1 MHRAVLSASGACL
14 ARTEVE
20 RRQPVSEMERSVIEL
35 ALRGRERLIIG
46 RGTDMLATLIPY
58 FDKDMKVS
66 AYALA
71 SQRENSLLNPPIF
84 GSSSP
89 NGLADIEGLEIVHN
103 IGIDTLSPGTV
114 VLIPVSH
121 IAVFSDLE
129 TKCDEFRGRVVL
141 AFDNEVENSEAYRK
155 RFSQLKEKG
164 YMLAMSKLPMS
175 QYEENRELL
184 KLMDYVILDQKEVD
198 LAKAKL
204 YFKRQYPQI
213 KICVGNIDHQDIF
226 DSLKDDDDFYRFEGK
241 FYRIPIT
248 KGENEVSPL
257 KINYLELMNIVNSP
271 DFELTK
277 AADVIGRDTAL
288 VVELLK
294 MVNHIAINSQVTSIR
309 HAAAILGQRELKKWI
324 NTVITKEL
332 CADRPNEV
340 ARTSMLR
347 AKFMECL
354 APVFG
359 LGMKSAE
366 VFLMGLF
373 SILNI
378 ILNMPMEDA
387 LKMVTVSKEI
397 EDALVRGTGEL
408 AGIYSFVVNYEAA
421 DWQEIS
427 RQLIVL
433 NVDTNTIYQAYTETV
448 CWYKE
453 MFFETSV

>member
-1 MHRAVLSASGACL
+1 
-14 ARTEVE
+14 
-20 RRQPVSEMERSVIEL
+20 
-35 ALRGRERLIIG
+35 
-46 RGTDMLATLIPY
+46 MLATLIPY

-71 SQRENSLLNPPIF
+71 SQRENCLLNPPIF

-103 IGIDTLSPGTV
+103 IGIDTLSPGTD

-129 TKCDEFRGRVVL
+129 SKCDEFRGRVVL
-141 AFDNEVENSEAYRK
+141 VFDDDVENNDAYRN
-155 RFSQLKEKG
+155 RFAQLKEEG
-164 YMLAMSKLPMS
+164 YKLAMSKLPVS
-175 QYEENRELL
+175 RYEESKELL
-184 KLMDYVILDQKEVD
+184 QLMDYIILDRSEGD
-198 LAKAKL
+198 LSKVKI
-204 YFKRQYPQI
+204 YFKRLYPQI
-213 KICVGNIDHQDIF
+213 KICVGNIDSQDMF
-226 DSLKDDDDFYRFEGK
+226 DSIKDDDNFCYFEGK

-248 KGENEVSPL
+248 KGETEVSPL
-257 KINYLELMNIVNSP
+257 KINYLELMNIVNDV
-271 DFELTK
+271 DFELTE

-340 ARTSMLR
+340 SRTSMLR

-373 SILNI
+373 SILDI
-378 ILNMPMEDA
+378 ILNMPMEEA
-387 LKMVTVSKEI
+387 LKKVTVSREI
-397 EDALVRGTGEL
+397 EDALVHRKGEL
-408 AGIYSFVVNYEAA
+408 ANIYSFVVSYEAA

-427 RQLIVL
+427 RQLIML

-453 MFFETSV
+453 MFYETSI

>member
-1 MHRAVLSASGACL
+1 
-14 ARTEVE
+14 
-20 RRQPVSEMERSVIEL
+20 
-35 ALRGRERLIIG
+35 
-46 RGTDMLATLIPY
+46 MLATLIPY

-71 SQRENSLLNPPIF
+71 SQRENCLLNPPIF

-89 NGLADIEGLEIVHN
+89 NGLAEIEGLEIVHN
-103 IGIDTLSPGTV
+103 IGIDTLSPGTN

-129 TKCDEFRGRVVL
+129 SQCDEFRGRVVL
-141 AFDNEVENSEAYRK
+141 VFDDEVENNEAYRK
-155 RFSQLKEKG
+155 RFMQLKEEG
-164 YMLAMSKLPMS
+164 YKLAMSKLPVS
-175 QYEENRELL
+175 RYEESKELL
-184 KLMDYVILDQKEVD
+184 QLMDYVILDQTEGD
-198 LAKAKL
+198 LSKVKI
-204 YFKRQYPQI
+204 YFRRQYPQI
-213 KICVGNIDHQDIF
+213 QICVGNIENQDMF
-226 DSLKDDDDFYRFEGK
+226 DSIKDDESFRYFEGK

-248 KGENEVSPL
+248 KGETEVSPL
-257 KINYLELMNIVNSP
+257 KINYLELMNIVNDV
-271 DFELTK
+271 DFELTE

-340 ARTSMLR
+340 SRTSMLR

-373 SILNI
+373 SILDI
-378 ILNMPMEDA
+378 ILNMPMEEA
-387 LKMVTVSKEI
+387 LKKVTVSREI
-397 EDALVRGTGEL
+397 EDALVHRKGEL
-408 AGIYSFVVNYEAA
+408 ANIYSFVVSYEAA

-427 RQLIVL
+427 RQLIML

-453 MFFETSV
+453 MFYETSI

>member
-1 MHRAVLSASGACL
+1 
-14 ARTEVE
+14 
-20 RRQPVSEMERSVIEL
+20 
-35 ALRGRERLIIG
+35 
-46 RGTDMLATLIPY
+46 MLATLIPF

-84 GSSSP
+84 GSRSP
-89 NGLADIEGLEIVHN
+89 NGLAEIEGLDIVHN
-103 IGIDTLSPGTV
+103 IGIDTLSPGTDV
-114 VLIPVSH
+114 WIPVSH

-129 TKCDEFRGRVVL
+129 SQCDEFRGRVVL
-141 AFDNEVENSEAYRK
+141 VFDGEVQNNEDYRN
-155 RFSQLKEKG
+155 RFAQLKNKG
-164 YMLAMSKLPMS
+164 YKLAMSKLLPVER
-175 QYEENRELL
+175 YEKSRELL
-184 KLMDYVILDQKEVD
+184 SLMDYIILDQKEVD
-198 LAKAKL
+198 LSKVKI
-204 YFKRQYPQI
+204 YFRRQYPKI
-213 KICVGNIDHQDIF
+213 KICVGNVDSQEIF
-226 DSLKDDDDFYRFEGK
+226 DSIKDDPDFYLFEGK

-248 KGENEVSPL
+248 KGESNVSPL
-257 KINYLELMNIVNSP
+257 KANYLELMNIVNDS
-271 DFELTK
+271 DFELTE

-309 HAAAILGQRELKKWI
+309 HAAAILGQKELKKWI

-332 CADRPNEV
+332 CADKPNEI

-347 AKFMECL
+347 AKFMESL

-359 LGMKSAE
+359 LGLKSAE

-378 ILNMPMEDA
+378 ILEMPMEEA
-387 LKMVTVSKEI
+387 LKKVTVSKEI
-397 EDALVRGTGEL
+397 EDALVRGKGDL
-408 AGIYSFVVNYEAA
+408 ANIYSFVVSYEAA
-421 DWQEIS
+421 DWQEIC

-433 NVDTNTIYQAYTETV
+433 NVDTDTVYQAYTETV

-453 MFFETSV
+453 VFYETSRV

>member
-1 MHRAVLSASGACL
+1 
-14 ARTEVE
+14 
-20 RRQPVSEMERSVIEL
+20 
-35 ALRGRERLIIG
+35 
-46 RGTDMLATLIPY
+46 MLATLIPY

-66 AYALA
+66 AYALV

-84 GSSSP
+84 GTSSP
-89 NGLADIEGLEIVHN
+89 NGLAEIGGVEIVHN
-103 IGIDTLSPGTV
+103 IGIDTLSPGTD
-114 VLIPVSH
+114 VLIPVTH

-129 TKCDEFRGRVVL
+129 SKCEEFRGRLVL
-141 AFDNEVENSEAYRK
+141 VFDDQVENNDAYRN
-155 RFSQLKEKG
+155 RFTQLKQEG
-164 YMLAMSKLPMS
+164 YKLAISKLPVS
-175 QYEENRELL
+175 RYEECKELL
-184 KLMDYVILDQKEVD
+184 MLMDYVILDQKEVD
-198 LAKAKL
+198 LTKVKI
-204 YFKRQYPQI
+204 YFRRQYPQI
-213 KICVGNIDHQDIF
+213 KICVGNIDSQDIF
-226 DSLKDDDDFYRFEGK
+226 DSLKDDDNFHWFEGK

-248 KGENEVSPL
+248 KGETEVSPL
-257 KINYLELMNIVNSP
+257 KINYLELMNIVNAP
-271 DFELTK
+271 DFELTE

-294 MVNHIAINSQVTSIR
+294 MVNHIAVNSQVTSIR

-340 ARTSMLR
+340 SRTSMLR

-354 APVFG
+354 APMFG
-359 LGMKSAE
+359 LGMKSSE

-378 ILNMPMEDA
+378 ILNMPMEEA

-408 AGIYSFVVNYEAA
+408 ANIYSFVVSYEAA

-433 NVDTNTIYQAYTETV
+433 NVDTDVIYQAYTETV

-453 MFFETSV
+453 MFFETE

>member
-1 MHRAVLSASGACL
+1 
-14 ARTEVE
+14 
-20 RRQPVSEMERSVIEL
+20 
-35 ALRGRERLIIG
+35 
-46 RGTDMLATLIPY
+46 MLATLIPF
-58 FDKDMKVS
+58 FDKNMKVS
-66 AYALA
+66 AYSLA
-71 SQRENSLLNPPIF
+71 SQKENSLLTPPIF

-89 NGLADIEGLEIVHN
+89 TGLAEIEGLEILHN
-103 IGIDTLSPGTV
+103 IGIDTLSPGTD

-129 TKCDEFRGRVVL
+129 SQSEEFRGRMVL
-141 AFDNEVENSEAYRK
+141 VFDDQVENNDAYRN
-155 RFSQLKEKG
+155 RFTQLKERG
-164 YMLAMSKLPMS
+164 YKLAISKLS
-175 QYEENRELL
+175 VSRYEENKELL

-198 LAKAKL
+198 LSKVKI

-213 KICVGNIDHQDIF
+213 KICVGNIDSQEIF
-226 DSLKDDDDFYRFEGK
+226 DSLKDDDSFYLFEGM

-248 KGENEVSPL
+248 KGETEVSPL
-257 KINYLELMNIVNSP
+257 KINYLELMNIVNDV
-271 DFELTK
+271 DFELTQ

-294 MVNHIAINSQVTSIR
+294 MVNHIAVNSQVTSIR

-340 ARTSMLR
+340 SRTSMLR
-347 AKFMECL
+347 AKFMESL
-354 APVFG
+354 APTFG
-359 LGMKSAE
+359 LAMKASE

-378 ILNMPMEDA
+378 ILNMPMEEA
-387 LKMVTVSKEI
+387 LKKVTVSKEI

-408 AGIYSFVVNYEAA
+408 ANIYSFVVSYEAA

-433 NVDTNTIYQAYTETV
+433 NVDTNIIYQAYTETV

-453 MFFETSV
+453 MFFETD

>member
-1 MHRAVLSASGACL
+1 MLSASGACL

>member
-1 MHRAVLSASGACL
+1 
-14 ARTEVE
+14 
-20 RRQPVSEMERSVIEL
+20 
-35 ALRGRERLIIG
+35 
-46 RGTDMLATLIPY
+46 MLATLIPY

-71 SQRENSLLNPPIF
+71 SQRENCLLNPPIF

-103 IGIDTLSPGTV
+103 IGIDTLSPGTD

-129 TKCDEFRGRVVL
+129 SKCDEFRGRVVL
-141 AFDNEVENSEAYRK
+141 VFDDDVENNDAYRN
-155 RFSQLKEKG
+155 RFAKLKEEG
-164 YMLAMSKLPMS
+164 YKLAMSKLPVS
-175 QYEENRELL
+175 RYEESKELL
-184 KLMDYVILDQKEVD
+184 QLMDYIILDRSEGD
-198 LAKAKL
+198 LSKVKI
-204 YFKRQYPQI
+204 YFKRLYPQI
-213 KICVGNIDHQDIF
+213 KICVGNIDSQDMF
-226 DSLKDDDDFYRFEGK
+226 DSIKDDDSFCYFEGK

-248 KGENEVSPL
+248 KGETEVSPL
-257 KINYLELMNIVNSP
+257 KINYLELMNIVNDV
-271 DFELTK
+271 DFELTE

-340 ARTSMLR
+340 SRTSMLR

-373 SILNI
+373 SILDI
-378 ILNMPMEDA
+378 ILNMPMEEA
-387 LKMVTVSKEI
+387 LKKVTVSREI
-397 EDALVRGTGEL
+397 EDALVHRKGEL
-408 AGIYSFVVNYEAA
+408 ANIYSFVVSYEAA

-427 RQLIVL
+427 RQLIML

-453 MFFETSV
+453 MFYETSI

>member
-1 MHRAVLSASGACL
+1 
-14 ARTEVE
+14 
-20 RRQPVSEMERSVIEL
+20 
-35 ALRGRERLIIG
+35 
-46 RGTDMLATLIPY
+46 MLATLIPY

-71 SQRENSLLNPPIF
+71 SQRENCLLNPPIF

-89 NGLADIEGLEIVHN
+89 NGLAEIEGLEVVHN
-103 IGIDTLSPGTV
+103 IGIDTLSPGTD
-114 VLIPVSH
+114 VLIPVTH

-129 TKCDEFRGRVVL
+129 SQCEEFRGRVVL
-141 AFDNEVENSEAYRK
+141 VFDDQVKNNDAYRN
-155 RFSQLKEKG
+155 RFTQLKEEG
-164 YMLAMSKLPMS
+164 YKLAISKLPVS
-175 QYEENRELL
+175 RYEEYKELI

-198 LAKAKL
+198 LTKIKI
-204 YFKRQYPQI
+204 YFRRQYPLI
-213 KICVGNIDHQDIF
+213 KICVGNIENQDIF
-226 DSLKDDDDFYRFEGK
+226 DSLKDDDYFHWFEGK

-248 KGENEVSPL
+248 KGESEVSPL
-257 KINYLELMNIVNSP
+257 KINYLELMNIVNAP
-271 DFELTK
+271 DFELTE

-309 HAAAILGQRELKKWI
+309 HAASILGQRELKKWI

-359 LGMKSAE
+359 LGMKASE

-378 ILNMPMEDA
+378 ILNMPMEEA

-397 EDALVRGTGEL
+397 ENALVHGTGEL
-408 AGIYSFVVNYEAA
+408 ANIYSFVVSYEAA

-433 NVDTNTIYQAYTETV
+433 NVDTDTIYQAYTETV

-453 MFFETSV
+453 MFF

>member
-1 MHRAVLSASGACL
+1 
-14 ARTEVE
+14 
-20 RRQPVSEMERSVIEL
+20 
-35 ALRGRERLIIG
+35 
-46 RGTDMLATLIPY
+46 MLATLIPF
-58 FDKDMKVS
+58 FDKEMKVS

-71 SQRENSLLNPPIF
+71 SQKENSLLNPPIF

-89 NGLADIEGLEIVHN
+89 NGLAQIEGLDILHN
-103 IGIDTLSPGTV
+103 IGLDTLSPGTD
-114 VLIPVSH
+114 VLIPVTH
-121 IAVFSDLE
+121 IAIFSDLE
-129 TKCDEFRGRVVL
+129 SQCDEFRGRVVL
-141 AFDNEVENSEAYRK
+141 VFDDAVENNDAYRN
-155 RFSQLKEKG
+155 RFAELKNKG
-164 YMLAMSKLPMS
+164 YRLAISKLS
-175 QYEENRELL
+175 VDSYEENKELL
-184 KLMDYVILDQKEVD
+184 QLMDYVILDQKEVD
-198 LAKAKL
+198 LSKVKI
-204 YFKRQYPQI
+204 YFRRQYPQI
-213 KICVGNIDHQDIF
+213 KICVGNIDSQEIF
-226 DSLKDDDDFYRFEGK
+226 DSLKDDDSFYRFEGK

-248 KGENEVSPL
+248 KGETEVSPL
-257 KINYLELMNIVNSP
+257 KMNYLELMNIVNDA
-271 DFELTK
+271 DFELTE

-340 ARTSMLR
+340 SRTSMLR

-359 LGMKSAE
+359 LGTKSAE

-373 SILNI
+373 SILDI
-378 ILNMPMEDA
+378 ILNMSMEEA
-387 LKMVTVSKEI
+387 LKKVTVSKEI
-397 EDALVRGTGEL
+397 EDALVHRTGEL
-408 AGIYSFVVNYEAA
+408 ANIYSFVVSYEAA

-433 NVDTNTIYQAYTETV
+433 GVDTDMIYQAYTETV

>member
-1 MHRAVLSASGACL
+1 
-14 ARTEVE
+14 
-20 RRQPVSEMERSVIEL
+20 
-35 ALRGRERLIIG
+35 
-46 RGTDMLATLIPY
+46 MLATLIPY

-84 GSSSP
+84 GSRSP
-89 NGLADIEGLEIVHN
+89 NGLAEIEGLDILRN
-103 IGIDTLSPGTV
+103 IGIDTLSPGTD

-129 TKCDEFRGRVVL
+129 SQCDEFRGRVVL
-141 AFDNEVENSEAYRK
+141 VFDGEVENKDSYRN
-155 RFSQLKEKG
+155 RFAQLRSRG
-164 YMLAMSKLPMS
+164 YKLAMTKLPVS
-175 QYEENRELL
+175 RYEENSELL
-184 KLMDYVILDQKEVD
+184 TLMDYIILDQKEVD
-198 LAKAKL
+198 LSKAKI
-204 YFKRQYPQI
+204 YFNKKYPQI
-213 KICVGNIDHQDIF
+213 KICAGDIDNQEIF
-226 DSLKDDDDFYRFEGK
+226 DSLKDDKSFHLFEGK

-248 KGENEVSPL
+248 KGQTEISPL
-257 KINYLELMNIVNSP
+257 KANYLELMNIVNDA
-271 DFELTK
+271 DFELTA

-309 HAAAILGQRELKKWI
+309 HAAAILGQKELKKWI

-332 CADRPNEV
+332 CADKPNEV
-340 ARTSMLR
+340 VRTSMLR
-347 AKFMECL
+347 AKFMESL

-378 ILNMPMEDA
+378 ILEMPMEEA
-387 LKMVTVSKEI
+387 LKKITVSREI

-408 AGIYSFVVNYEAA
+408 ANIYSFVISYEAA
-421 DWQEIS
+421 DWQEIC

-433 NVDTNTIYQAYTETV
+433 DVDTDTIYQAYTETV

-453 MFFETSV
+453 VFYETN

>member
-1 MHRAVLSASGACL
+1 
-14 ARTEVE
+14 
-20 RRQPVSEMERSVIEL
+20 
-35 ALRGRERLIIG
+35 
-46 RGTDMLATLIPY
+46 MLATLIPY

-66 AYALA
+66 AYALV

-84 GSSSP
+84 GTSSP
-89 NGLADIEGLEIVHN
+89 NGLAEIGGVEVVHN
-103 IGIDTLSPGTV
+103 IGIDTLSPGTD
-114 VLIPVSH
+114 VLIPVTH

-129 TKCDEFRGRVVL
+129 AQCEEFRGRLVL
-141 AFDNEVENSEAYRK
+141 VFDDQVENNDAYRN
-155 RFSQLKEKG
+155 RFTQLKEKG
-164 YMLAMSKLPMS
+164 YKLAISKLPVS
-175 QYEENRELL
+175 RYEDYKELL

-198 LAKAKL
+198 LTKIKI
-204 YFKRQYPQI
+204 YFRRQYPQI
-213 KICVGNIDHQDIF
+213 KICVGNIDSQDIF
-226 DSLKDDDDFYRFEGK
+226 DSLKDDDNFHWFEGK

-248 KGENEVSPL
+248 KGETEVSPL
-257 KINYLELMNIVNSP
+257 KINYLELMNIVNDV

-294 MVNHIAINSQVTSIR
+294 MVNHIAVNSQVTSIR

-359 LGMKSAE
+359 LGMKASE

-378 ILNMPMEDA
+378 ILNMPMEEA

-397 EDALVRGTGEL
+397 EDALVHGKGEL
-408 AGIYSFVVNYEAA
+408 ANIYSFVVSYEAA

-433 NVDTNTIYQAYTETV
+433 NVDTNIIYQAYTETV

-453 MFFETSV
+453 MFFETEA

>member
-1 MHRAVLSASGACL
+1 
-14 ARTEVE
+14 
-20 RRQPVSEMERSVIEL
+20 
-35 ALRGRERLIIG
+35 
-46 RGTDMLATLIPY
+46 MLATLIPF
-58 FDKDMKVS
+58 FDKEMKVS

-71 SQRENSLLNPPIF
+71 SQKENSLLNPPIF
-84 GSSSP
+84 GTSSP
-89 NGLADIEGLEIVHN
+89 NGLAEIEGLEILHN
-103 IGIDTLSPGTV
+103 IGLDTLSPGTD
-114 VLIPVSH
+114 VLIPVTH

-129 TKCDEFRGRVVL
+129 SKCDEFRGRVVL
-141 AFDNEVENSEAYRK
+141 VFDGEVENNDAYRN
-155 RFSQLKEKG
+155 RFKKLKSEG
-164 YMLAMSKLPMS
+164 YKLAMSKLPVER
-175 QYEENRELL
+175 YEAYKELL
-184 KLMDYVILDQKEVD
+184 QMMDYVILDQKEVD
-198 LAKAKL
+198 LSKVKF
-204 YFKRQYPQI
+204 YFRRQYPQI
-213 KICVGNIDHQDIF
+213 KMCVGNIDGQEIF
-226 DSLKDDDDFYRFEGK
+226 DSLKDDENFYRFEGK

-248 KGENEVSPL
+248 KGETEVSPL
-257 KINYLELMNIVNSP
+257 KMNYLELMNIVNDA
-271 DFELTK
+271 DFELTE

-340 ARTSMLR
+340 SRTSMLR

-359 LGMKSAE
+359 LGTKSAE

-373 SILNI
+373 SILDI
-378 ILNMPMEDA
+378 ILDMSMEDA
-387 LKMVTVSKEI
+387 LKKVTVSREI
-397 EDALVRGTGEL
+397 EDALVRRTGEL
-408 AGIYSFVVNYEAA
+408 ADIYSFVVSYEAA

-433 NVDTNTIYQAYTETV
+433 GVDTDMIYQAYTETV

-453 MFFETSV
+453 MFFEINA

>member
-1 MHRAVLSASGACL
+1 
-14 ARTEVE
+14 
-20 RRQPVSEMERSVIEL
+20 
-35 ALRGRERLIIG
+35 
-46 RGTDMLATLIPY
+46 MLATLIPY

-89 NGLADIEGLEIVHN
+89 NGLAEIEGLEIVHN
-103 IGIDTLSPGTV
+103 IGIDTLSPGTD

-129 TKCDEFRGRVVL
+129 SKCDEFRGRVVL
-141 AFDNEVENSEAYRK
+141 VFDNEVENSEAYRK
-155 RFSQLKEKG
+155 RFSELKEKG
-164 YMLAMSKLPMS
+164 YKLAMSKLPVS
-175 QYEENRELL
+175 RYEEMRELL
-184 KLMDYVILDQKEVD
+184 KLMDYVILDEKEVD
-198 LAKAKL
+198 LSKVKF

-213 KICVGNIDHQDIF
+213 KMCVGNIDSQDIF
-226 DSLKDDDDFYRFEGK
+226 DRLKNDDDFSVFEGK

-257 KINYLELMNIVNSP
+257 KINYLELMNIVNAP

-397 EDALVRGTGEL
+397 EDALVKGTGDL

-453 MFFETSV
+453 MFFETSVR

>member
-1 MHRAVLSASGACL
+1 
-14 ARTEVE
+14 
-20 RRQPVSEMERSVIEL
+20 
-35 ALRGRERLIIG
+35 
-46 RGTDMLATLIPY
+46 MLATLIPY

-66 AYALA
+66 AYALV

-84 GSSSP
+84 GTSSP
-89 NGLADIEGLEIVHN
+89 NGLAEIGGVEVVHN
-103 IGIDTLSPGTV
+103 IGIDTLSPGTD
-114 VLIPVSH
+114 VLIPVTH

-129 TKCDEFRGRVVL
+129 SKCEEFRGRLVL
-141 AFDNEVENSEAYRK
+141 VFDDQVENNDAYRN
-155 RFSQLKEKG
+155 RFTQLKEKG
-164 YMLAMSKLPMS
+164 YKLAISKLPVS
-175 QYEENRELL
+175 RYEECKELL
-184 KLMDYVILDQKEVD
+184 MLMDYVILDQKEVD
-198 LAKAKL
+198 LTKIKI
-204 YFKRQYPQI
+204 YFRRQYPQI
-213 KICVGNIDHQDIF
+213 KICVGNIDSQDIF
-226 DSLKDDDDFYRFEGK
+226 DSLKDDDNFHWFEGK

-248 KGENEVSPL
+248 KGETEVSPL
-257 KINYLELMNIVNSP
+257 KINYLELMNIVNAP
-271 DFELTK
+271 DFELTE

-288 VVELLK
+288 VVDLLK
-294 MVNHIAINSQVTSIR
+294 MVNHIAVNSQVTSIR

-340 ARTSMLR
+340 SRTSMLR

-359 LGMKSAE
+359 LGMKSSE

-378 ILNMPMEDA
+378 ILNMPMEEA

-397 EDALVRGTGEL
+397 EEALVRGTGEL
-408 AGIYSFVVNYEAA
+408 ANIYSFVVSYEAA

-433 NVDTNTIYQAYTETV
+433 NVDTDVIYQAYTETV

-453 MFFETSV
+453 MFFETE

>member
-1 MHRAVLSASGACL
+1 
-14 ARTEVE
+14 
-20 RRQPVSEMERSVIEL
+20 
-35 ALRGRERLIIG
+35 
-46 RGTDMLATLIPY
+46 MLATLIPY

-71 SQRENSLLNPPIF
+71 SQRENCLLNPPIF
-84 GSSSP
+84 GTSSP
-89 NGLADIEGLEIVHN
+89 NGLAEIEGLEIVHN
-103 IGIDTLSPGTV
+103 IGIDTLSPGTD
-114 VLIPVSH
+114 VLIPVTH

-129 TKCDEFRGRVVL
+129 SQCEEFRGRVVL
-141 AFDNEVENSEAYRK
+141 VFDDQVENNDAYRN
-155 RFSQLKEKG
+155 RFTQLKEEG
-164 YMLAMSKLPMS
+164 YKLGISKLPMS
-175 QYEENRELL
+175 RYEECRELL

-198 LAKAKL
+198 LTKIKI
-204 YFKRQYPQI
+204 YFRRQYPQI
-213 KICVGNIDHQDIF
+213 KICVGNIDSQDIF
-226 DSLKDDDDFYRFEGK
+226 DSIKDDDYFHWFEGK

-248 KGENEVSPL
+248 KGETEVSPL
-257 KINYLELMNIVNSP
+257 KINYLELMNIVNDV
-271 DFELTK
+271 DFELTE

-359 LGMKSAE
+359 LGMKSSE

-378 ILNMPMEDA
+378 ILNMPMEEA
-387 LKMVTVSKEI
+387 LKKVTVSKEI
-397 EDALVRGTGEL
+397 EDALVRGTGNL
-408 AGIYSFVVNYEAA
+408 ANIYSFVISYEAA
-421 DWQEIS
+421 DWQEVS

-433 NVDTNTIYQAYTETV
+433 NEDTNVIYQAYTETV

-453 MFFETSV
+453 MFFERQ

>member
-1 MHRAVLSASGACL
+1 
-14 ARTEVE
+14 
-20 RRQPVSEMERSVIEL
+20 
-35 ALRGRERLIIG
+35 
-46 RGTDMLATLIPY
+46 MLATLIPY

-71 SQRENSLLNPPIF
+71 SQRENCLLNPPIF

-103 IGIDTLSPGTV
+103 IGIDTLSPGTD

-129 TKCDEFRGRVVL
+129 SRCDEFRGRVVL
-141 AFDNEVENSEAYRK
+141 VFDDDVENNDAYRN
-155 RFSQLKEKG
+155 RLAQLKEEG
-164 YMLAMSKLPMS
+164 YKLAMSKLPVS
-175 QYEENRELL
+175 RYEESKELL
-184 KLMDYVILDQKEVD
+184 QLMDYVILDRTEGD
-198 LAKAKL
+198 LSKVKI
-204 YFKRQYPQI
+204 YFKRLYPQI
-213 KICVGNIDHQDIF
+213 QICVGNIDNQDLF
-226 DSLKDDDDFYRFEGK
+226 DSIKDDEGFRYFEGK

-248 KGENEVSPL
+248 KGETEVSPL
-257 KINYLELMNIVNSP
+257 KINYLELMNIVNDV
-271 DFELTK
+271 DFELTE

-340 ARTSMLR
+340 SRTSMLR

-373 SILNI
+373 SILDI
-378 ILNMPMEDA
+378 ILNMPMEEA
-387 LKMVTVSKEI
+387 LKKVTVSREI
-397 EDALVRGTGEL
+397 EDALVHRKGEL
-408 AGIYSFVVNYEAA
+408 ANIYSFVVSYEAA

-427 RQLIVL
+427 RQLIML

-453 MFFETSV
+453 MFYETSI

>member
-1 MHRAVLSASGACL
+1 
-14 ARTEVE
+14 
-20 RRQPVSEMERSVIEL
+20 
-35 ALRGRERLIIG
+35 
-46 RGTDMLATLIPY
+46 MLATLIPY

-71 SQRENSLLNPPIF
+71 SQRENCLLNPPIF

-89 NGLADIEGLEIVHN
+89 NGLAEIEGVEIVHN
-103 IGIDTLSPGTV
+103 IGIDTLSPGTD
-114 VLIPVSH
+114 VLIPVTH

-129 TKCDEFRGRVVL
+129 SQCEELRGRVVL
-141 AFDNEVENSEAYRK
+141 VFDDQIENNDAYRN
-155 RFSQLKEKG
+155 RLTQLKEEG
-164 YMLAMSKLPMS
+164 YKLAISKLPVDR
-175 QYEENRELL
+175 YEESRELL

-198 LAKAKL
+198 LSKIKI
-204 YFKRQYPQI
+204 YFRRQYPQI
-213 KICVGNIDHQDIF
+213 KICVGNIDNQDIF
-226 DSLKDDDDFYRFEGK
+226 DSLKDDDNFHLFEGK

-248 KGENEVSPL
+248 KGETEVSPL
-257 KINYLELMNIVNSP
+257 KINYLELMNIVNDV
-271 DFELTK
+271 DFELTE

-359 LGMKSAE
+359 LGMKSSE

-378 ILNMPMEDA
+378 ILNMPMEEA
-387 LKMVTVSKEI
+387 LKKITVSKEI
-397 EDALVRGTGEL
+397 EDALVRGTGNL
-408 AGIYSFVVNYEAA
+408 ANIYSFVISYEAA
-421 DWQEIS
+421 DWQEVS

-433 NVDTNTIYQAYTETV
+433 NVDTNVIYQAYTETV

-453 MFFETSV
+453 MFFERH

>member
-1 MHRAVLSASGACL
+1 
-14 ARTEVE
+14 
-20 RRQPVSEMERSVIEL
+20 
-35 ALRGRERLIIG
+35 
-46 RGTDMLATLIPY
+46 MLATLIPY

-71 SQRENSLLNPPIF
+71 SQRENCLLNPPIF

-103 IGIDTLSPGTV
+103 IGIDTLSPGTD

-129 TKCDEFRGRVVL
+129 SKCDEFRGRVVL
-141 AFDNEVENSEAYRK
+141 VFDDDVENNEAYRN
-155 RFSQLKEKG
+155 RFAQLKEEG
-164 YMLAMSKLPMS
+164 YKLAMTKLPIS
-175 QYEENRELL
+175 RYEGSKELL
-184 KLMDYVILDQKEVD
+184 QLMDYVILDRSEGD
-198 LAKAKL
+198 LSKVKI
-204 YFKRQYPQI
+204 YFKRLYPQI
-213 KICVGNIDHQDIF
+213 KICVGNIDSQDMF
-226 DSLKDDDDFYRFEGK
+226 DSIKDDDSFCYFEGK

-248 KGENEVSPL
+248 KGETEVSPL
-257 KINYLELMNIVNSP
+257 KINYLELMNIVNDV
-271 DFELTK
+271 DFELTE

-340 ARTSMLR
+340 SRTSMLR

-373 SILNI
+373 SILDI
-378 ILNMPMEDA
+378 ILNMPMEEA
-387 LKMVTVSKEI
+387 LKKVTVSREI
-397 EDALVRGTGEL
+397 EDALVHRKGEL
-408 AGIYSFVVNYEAA
+408 ANIYSFVVSYEAA

-427 RQLIVL
+427 RQLIML

-453 MFFETSV
+453 MFYETSI

>member
-1 MHRAVLSASGACL
+1 
-14 ARTEVE
+14 
-20 RRQPVSEMERSVIEL
+20 
-35 ALRGRERLIIG
+35 
-46 RGTDMLATLIPY
+46 MLATLIPY

-89 NGLADIEGLEIVHN
+89 NGLAEIGGLEIVRN
-103 IGIDTLSPGTV
+103 IGIDTLSPGTD
-114 VLIPVSH
+114 VLIPVTH

-129 TKCDEFRGRVVL
+129 SQCEELQGRVVL
-141 AFDNEVENSEAYRK
+141 VFDDQVENNDAYRN
-155 RFSQLKEKG
+155 RFTQLKEEG
-164 YMLAMSKLPMS
+164 YKLAMSKLPVS
-175 QYEENRELL
+175 RYEENKELL
-184 KLMDYVILDQKEVD
+184 RLMDYVILDQKEVD
-198 LAKAKL
+198 LTKIKI
-204 YFKRQYPQI
+204 YFRRQYPQI
-213 KICVGNIDHQDIF
+213 KICVGNIDSQDIF
-226 DSLKDDDDFYRFEGK
+226 DSLKDDDYFHWFEGK

-248 KGENEVSPL
+248 KGETEVSPL
-257 KINYLELMNIVNSP
+257 KINYLELMNIVNDV
-271 DFELTK
+271 DFELTQ

-294 MVNHIAINSQVTSIR
+294 MVNHIAVNSQVTSIR

-332 CADRPNEV
+332 CADRPNEIS
-340 ARTSMLR
+340 RTSMLR

-354 APVFG
+354 APIFG
-359 LGMKSAE
+359 LGMKASE

-378 ILNMPMEDA
+378 ILNMPMEEA
-387 LKMVTVSKEI
+387 LKKVTVSKEI

-408 AGIYSFVVNYEAA
+408 ANIYSFVVSYEAA

-433 NVDTNTIYQAYTETV
+433 NVDTDKIYQAYTETV

-453 MFFETSV
+453 MFFETEV

>member
-1 MHRAVLSASGACL
+1 
-14 ARTEVE
+14 
-20 RRQPVSEMERSVIEL
+20 
-35 ALRGRERLIIG
+35 
-46 RGTDMLATLIPY
+46 MLATLIPY

-66 AYALA
+66 AYALV

-84 GSSSP
+84 GTSSP
-89 NGLADIEGLEIVHN
+89 NGLAEIGGVEIVHN
-103 IGIDTLSPGTV
+103 IGIDTLSPGTD
-114 VLIPVSH
+114 VLIPVTH

-129 TKCDEFRGRVVL
+129 SKCEEFRGRLVL
-141 AFDNEVENSEAYRK
+141 VFDDQVENNDAYRN
-155 RFSQLKEKG
+155 RFTQLKEEG
-164 YMLAMSKLPMS
+164 YKLAISKLPVS
-175 QYEENRELL
+175 RYEECKELL
-184 KLMDYVILDQKEVD
+184 MLMDYVILDQKEVD
-198 LAKAKL
+198 LTKVKI
-204 YFKRQYPQI
+204 YFRRQYPQI
-213 KICVGNIDHQDIF
+213 KICVGNIDNQDIF
-226 DSLKDDDDFYRFEGK
+226 DSLKDDDNFHRFEGK

-248 KGENEVSPL
+248 KGETEVSPL
-257 KINYLELMNIVNSP
+257 KINYLELMNIVNAP
-271 DFELTK
+271 DFELTE

-294 MVNHIAINSQVTSIR
+294 MVNHIAVNSQVTSIR

-340 ARTSMLR
+340 SRTSMLR

-359 LGMKSAE
+359 LGMKSSE

-378 ILNMPMEDA
+378 ILNMPMEEA

-408 AGIYSFVVNYEAA
+408 ANIYSFVVSYEAA

-433 NVDTNTIYQAYTETV
+433 NVDTDVIYQAYTETV

-453 MFFETSV
+453 MFFETE

>member
-1 MHRAVLSASGACL
+1 
-14 ARTEVE
+14 
-20 RRQPVSEMERSVIEL
+20 
-35 ALRGRERLIIG
+35 
-46 RGTDMLATLIPY
+46 MLATLIPY

-66 AYALA
+66 AYALV

-84 GSSSP
+84 GTSSP
-89 NGLADIEGLEIVHN
+89 NGLAEIGGVEVVHN
-103 IGIDTLSPGTV
+103 IGIDTLSPGTDV
-114 VLIPVSH
+114 MIPVTH

-129 TKCDEFRGRVVL
+129 SKCEEFRGRLVL
-141 AFDNEVENSEAYRK
+141 VFDDQVENNDAYRS
-155 RFSQLKEKG
+155 RFTQLKEEG
-164 YMLAMSKLPMS
+164 YKLAISKLS
-175 QYEENRELL
+175 VSRYEEYKELL

-198 LAKAKL
+198 LTKVKI
-204 YFKRQYPQI
+204 YFRRQYPQI
-213 KICVGNIDHQDIF
+213 KICVGNIDNQDVF
-226 DSLKDDDDFYRFEGK
+226 DKLKDDINFHLFEGK

-248 KGENEVSPL
+248 KGETEVSPL
-257 KINYLELMNIVNSP
+257 KINYLELMNIVNAP
-271 DFELTK
+271 DFELTE

-288 VVELLK
+288 VVDLLK
-294 MVNHIAINSQVTSIR
+294 MVNHIAVNSQVTSIR

-340 ARTSMLR
+340 SRTSMLR

-359 LGMKSAE
+359 LGMKSSE

-378 ILNMPMEDA
+378 ILNMPMEEA

-408 AGIYSFVVNYEAA
+408 ANIYSFVVNYEAA

-433 NVDTNTIYQAYTETV
+433 NVDTNIIYQAYTETV

-453 MFFETSV
+453 MFFETEV

>member
-1 MHRAVLSASGACL
+1 
-14 ARTEVE
+14 
-20 RRQPVSEMERSVIEL
+20 
-35 ALRGRERLIIG
+35 
-46 RGTDMLATLIPY
+46 MLATLIPY

-66 AYALA
+66 AYALV
-71 SQRENSLLNPPIF
+71 SQRENILLNPPIF

-89 NGLADIEGLEIVHN
+89 NGLADIEGVDIVLN
-103 IGIDTLSPGTV
+103 IGIDTLSPGTD

-121 IAVFSDLE
+121 IAVFSSDLE
-129 TKCDEFRGRVVL
+129 AKCEELRGRVVFV
-141 AFDNEVENSEAYRK
+141 FDNAVENTEAYRN
-155 RFSQLKEKG
+155 RFAQLKDQG
-164 YMLAMSKLPMS
+164 YKLAMSKLPVS
-175 QYEENRELL
+175 QYEENKEILR
-184 KLMDYVILDQKEVD
+184 LMDYVILDQTEVD
-198 LAKAKL
+198 LSKIKI
-204 YFKRQYPQI
+204 YFRRQYPQI
-213 KICVGNIDHQDIF
+213 KICVGNIGSQEIF
-226 DSLKDDDDFYRFEGK
+226 DSLKDDDNFYLFEGT

-248 KGENEVSPL
+248 KGETEVSPL
-257 KINYLELMNIVNSP
+257 KINYLELMNIVNDV

-340 ARTSMLR
+340 SRTSMLR

-359 LGMKSAE
+359 LGMKSSE

-373 SILNI
+373 SILDI
-378 ILNMPMEDA
+378 ILNMPMEEA
-387 LKMVTVSKEI
+387 LKKVTVSKEI
-397 EDALVRGTGEL
+397 EDALVRRKGDL
-408 AGIYSFVVNYEAA
+408 AGIYSFVVSYEAA

-433 NVDTNTIYQAYTETV
+433 NVDTDTIYQAYTETV
-448 CWYKE
+448 CWYKT
-453 MFFETSV
+453 MFFETSQV

>member
-1 MHRAVLSASGACL
+1 
-14 ARTEVE
+14 
-20 RRQPVSEMERSVIEL
+20 
-35 ALRGRERLIIG
+35 
-46 RGTDMLATLIPY
+46 MLATLIPF
-58 FDKDMKVS
+58 FDKEMKVS

-71 SQRENSLLNPPIF
+71 SQRDNSLLNPPIF
-84 GSSSP
+84 GSRSP
-89 NGLADIEGLEIVHN
+89 NGLAEIEGLDILHN
-103 IGIDTLSPGTV
+103 IGIDTLSPGTD

-129 TKCDEFRGRVVL
+129 SRCNEFRGRVVL
-141 AFDNEVENSEAYRK
+141 VFDNEVENSENYRK
-155 RFSQLKEKG
+155 RFAQLKDRG
-164 YMLAMSKLPMS
+164 YKLAMSKLPVS
-175 QYEENRELL
+175 RYEESKELL
-184 KLMDYVILDQKEVD
+184 GLMDYVILDQKEVD
-198 LAKAKL
+198 LSKIKI
-204 YFKRQYPQI
+204 YFRRQYPKI
-213 KICVGNIDHQDIF
+213 KIYVGNIDSQEIF
-226 DSLKDDDDFYRFEGK
+226 DKIKNDENFYLFEGK

-248 KGENEVSPL
+248 KGETEVAPL
-257 KINYLELMNIVNSP
+257 KANYLELMNIVNDA

-309 HAAAILGQRELKKWI
+309 HAAAILGQKELKKWI

-332 CADRPNEV
+332 CADKPNEV

-378 ILNMPMEDA
+378 ILDMPMEEA
-387 LKMVTVSKEI
+387 LRKVTVSKEI

-408 AGIYSFVVNYEAA
+408 ANIYSFVVSYEAA
-421 DWQEIS
+421 DWSEIC

-433 NVDTNTIYQAYTETV
+433 GVETDTIFQAYTETV

-453 MFFETSV
+453 VFYETSRI

>member
-1 MHRAVLSASGACL
+1 
-14 ARTEVE
+14 
-20 RRQPVSEMERSVIEL
+20 
-35 ALRGRERLIIG
+35 
-46 RGTDMLATLIPY
+46 MLATLIPY

-66 AYALA
+66 AYALV

-84 GSSSP
+84 GTSSP
-89 NGLADIEGLEIVHN
+89 NGLAEIGGVEVVHN
-103 IGIDTLSPGTV
+103 IGIDTLSPGTD
-114 VLIPVSH
+114 VLIPVTH

-129 TKCDEFRGRVVL
+129 SKCEEFRGRLVL
-141 AFDNEVENSEAYRK
+141 VFDDQVENNDAYRN
-155 RFSQLKEKG
+155 RFTQLKEEG
-164 YMLAMSKLPMS
+164 YKLAISKLPVS
-175 QYEENRELL
+175 RYEECKELL
-184 KLMDYVILDQKEVD
+184 ELMDYVILDQKEVD
-198 LAKAKL
+198 LTKVKI
-204 YFKRQYPQI
+204 YFRRQYPQI
-213 KICVGNIDHQDIF
+213 KICVGNIDSQDIF
-226 DSLKDDDDFYRFEGK
+226 DSLKDDDNFHWFEGK

-248 KGENEVSPL
+248 KGETEVSPL
-257 KINYLELMNIVNSP
+257 KINYLELMNIVNAP
-271 DFELTK
+271 DFELTE

-288 VVELLK
+288 VVDLLK
-294 MVNHIAINSQVTSIR
+294 MVNHIAVNSQVTSIR

-340 ARTSMLR
+340 SRTSMLR

-359 LGMKSAE
+359 LGMKSSE

-378 ILNMPMEDA
+378 ILNMPMEEA

-408 AGIYSFVVNYEAA
+408 ANIYSFVVSYEAA

-433 NVDTNTIYQAYTETV
+433 NVDTDVIYQAYTETV

-453 MFFETSV
+453 MFFETEA